1 MQWSLSSCT
10 AKRIDA
16 VVLSSGEKKLV
27 HFILHGSAWRKA
39 VQSTLRK
46 RLVKEKS
53 LHTSAYILW
62 KRSSLRCTNG
72 SKHTERGEVVAKG
85 NTEIPTLKW
94 TCLFALLHENVFGS
108 RPLGIK
114 FIWFLAPRLGRRP
127 SSTCGNATA
136 ERWAGDPRNIITLNH
151 THGVSVLYMK
161 YFVIVYVYINK

>member
-16 VVLSSGEKKLV
+16 VVLSSGEKN
-27 HFILHGSAWRKA
+27 AC
-39 VQSTLRK
+39 
-46 RLVKEKS
+46 S
-53 LHTSAYILW
+53 LHFAWQCMAQSSTKHSSQTLGKRKIPAYILW

-85 NTEIPTLKW
+85 KTEIPTLKW

-151 THGVSVLYMK
+151 THINIYYLVFLC
-161 YFVIVYVYINK
+161 YIWSIL